1 MHPQLEL
8 AISKIDEFMVA
19 HPMLSQYDRLA
30 DIEKKTGYPKAAFF
44 SLIVAFIV
52 SIISLLG
59 GMKLISDLIGF
70 VYPAYMSFKAIESA
84 GNEDDVQWLTY
95 WVVFATF
102 SIAESTIMFVL
113 DYIPFYFIVKSVF
126 MAWLFH
132 PKFMGAALVYKQVK
146 PILQNYLQAAE
157 EQPTKKQ
164 E

>member
-1 MHPQLEL
+1 MHPQLEA

-19 HPMLSQYDRLA
+19 HPTLSQYDRLTE
-30 DIEKKTGYPKAAFF
+30 IEKKTGYPKAAFF
-44 SLIVAFIV
+44 TAIASFVI

-70 VYPAYMSFKAIESA
+70 VYPAYMSFNAIESA

-113 DYIPFYFIVKSVF
+113 EYIPFYFIIKTVF
-126 MAWLFH
+126 LAWLFH

-146 PILQNYLQAAE
+146 PILQNYMHAAE
-157 EQPTKKQ
+157 EQPPKKQ